1 MSYNSLI
8 YDSPDDGIARITLNR
23 PDSLNALNTE
33 LLLEIYDA
41 AKIAAE
47 DAKVV
52 VLIYRGAGR
61 SFCAGRDFK
70 HSAEL
75 QKSDPEGWF
84 AWRKRYRGF
93 GPQTWLHP
101 KATIAQVQ
109 GHALGGGHNL
119 AVGCD
124 LTIVADNA
132 HFGYPEARYG
142 QLAGRNHMW
151 NWLVGPKK
159 TKEYLFTGRNMK
171 AEEALRIGLVNQLVP
186 LAELDNAVLSMAR
199 DIVQIERKN
208 PGYIRL
214 NKMDINNRHQ
224 ELMMYTTLNPD
235 VAEHKALETEFIT
248 RMKKSQEKFYTDVA
262 DKGIHAAMD
271 DMHSGFS
278 TRGGQ

>member
-1 MSYNSLI
+1 MDYQYLI
-8 YDSPDDGIARITLNR
+8 YEDVEDGIARITLNR
-23 PDSLNALNTE
+23 PDSLNALNTQ

-41 AKIAAE
+41 ADKAAK
-47 DAKVV
+47 DDSVV
-52 VLIYRGAGR
+52 VLLYRGAGR

-75 QKSDPEGWF
+75 QKTEEGWF

-93 GPQTWLHP
+93 GPQTWMHP
-101 KATIAQVQ
+101 KATLAQVQ

-124 LTIVADNA
+124 ITICADNA
-132 HFGYPEARYG
+132 RFGYPEARYG

-159 TKEYLFTGRNMK
+159 TKEFLFTGRNMD
-171 AEEALRIGLVNQLVP
+171 AEEALRIGLINHVVP
-186 LAELDNAVLSMAR
+186 LAQLEDTCLRFAR

-214 NKMDINNRHQ
+214 NKMDINYRHQ
-224 ELMMYTTLNPD
+224 ELMLYTTINPD
-235 VAEHKALETEFIT
+235 VAEQKALETEFIT
-248 RMKKSQEKFYTDVA
+248 KMKKSQETFYNNVA
-262 DKGIHAAMD
+262 EKGIHAALD
-271 DMHSGFS
+271 RMHDGFS
-278 TRGGQ
+278 TRGDQ